1 MQQRL
6 MFHPLEP
13 LQRLHVHATEYAPLL
28 VLAGMVLAG
37 YGRLMMI
44 NPPLALAALLLLA
57 TAMWHASLPQATR
70 LSAGRLAFTGFML
83 FIVTSIV
90 FSGVA
95 DAQSSG
101 STLGAMATSL
111 KNDMGSMF
119 NLVVYGFYGGGLV
132 STGIGVNNGIKK
144 SKGDQQVTT
153 GHVLGY
159 GLGGPALGMV
169 GLVMDNAAGSLGG
182 SSSNI
187 GALPAAATT
196 N

>member
-1 MQQRL
+1 MQQRI
-6 MFHPLEP
+6 MFHPLVP
-13 LQRLHVHATEYAPLL
+13 LQRLHVHAMEYAPLL
-28 VLAGMVLAG
+28 VLAGMVLTG
-37 YGRLMMI
+37 FGRLMI
-44 NPPLALAALLLLA
+44 IDPPLALAAVLLLA

-95 DAQSSG
+95 EAQSSG
-101 STLGAMATSL
+101 TLGGMATSL
-111 KNDMGSMF
+111 KNDMGAMY
-119 NLVVYGFYGGGLV
+119 NLVIYGFYGGGLV

-159 GLGGPALGMV
+159 GLGGPAMGMV
-169 GLVMDNAAGSLGG
+169 GYVMDNAAGSMGG
-182 SSSNI
+182 SASNMNQ
-187 GALPAAATT
+187 LPAASA